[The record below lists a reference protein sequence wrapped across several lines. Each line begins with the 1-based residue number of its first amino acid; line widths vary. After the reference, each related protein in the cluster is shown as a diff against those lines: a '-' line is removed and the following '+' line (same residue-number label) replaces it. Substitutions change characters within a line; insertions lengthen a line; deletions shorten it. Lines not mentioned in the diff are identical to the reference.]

1 MQAVGEGGRG
11 TDIIGHQS
19 TMKANEGG
27 DRVKTYSLHTL
38 FESLSSWHKRRG

>member
-1 MQAVGEGGRG
+1 MMCMQSVGEGGRG

-27 DRVKTYSLHTL
+27 D
-38 FESLSSWHKRRG
+38 